1 MTNIIHDK
9 LNIAMGILILFGFL
23 IRIIFAT
30 LPGFKIDVDAWF
42 AWAMRLQEVGFA
54 NFYSDTIFTVF
65 APGYL
70 YILSLLGFIKNFFNI
85 SGEIFYFM
93 VKLPNIISEIILAI
107 LAYKITK
114 DYSIKIARIVAIAIV
129 LNPGFIFNS
138 SIWGQ
143 TDSTLALF
151 LLITIS
157 FIKNNKLFMS
167 SIFLGLSFLIKPQAI
182 AILPV
187 FVLFVLNNFN
197 PKNLLKLVLP
207 GFFTIFML
215 SIPFFPNNPLF
226 GLIQFFQNSVNEYQG
241 TSLFAYNFWG
251 IFGFWAVDTQK
262 FGFLTLQQWGFALF
276 LGYWLVILY
285 FSLMKRFPILFLA
298 TLATLSFYFLPTRVH
313 ERYLYSG
320 LIFLILLSAYTRNKL
335 LIILTTILNIIYFLN
350 LYYVYIYY
358 NHFYLNMPSSIFWS
372 TGYNLIEIN
381 GKLLSLISTLCF
393 VYISF
398 LIIRLNK
405 SKNV

>member
-9 LNIAMGILILFGFL
+9 LNIAMGILFLFGFL
-23 IRIIFAT
+23 IRLVFAT

-42 AWAMRLQEVGFA
+42 AWAVRLQEVGFA
-54 NFYSDTIFTVF
+54 NFYSDIIFTIF

-70 YILSLLGFIKNFFNI
+70 YILSLLGFIKNLFNI
-85 SGEIFYFM
+85 DKETFYLV

-114 DYSIKIARIVAIAIV
+114 DYSLKIARIVTIV
-129 LNPGFIFNS
+129 IILNPGFIFNS

-151 LLITIS
+151 LLITVYLL
-157 FIKNNKLFMS
+157 KKDKLIMS

-187 FVLFVLNNFN
+187 FALFALNDFSS
-197 PKNLLKLVLP
+197 KIWLKLIVP
-207 GFFTIFML
+207 GFFTIFIL
-215 SIPFFPNNPLF
+215 SIPFFPNNPFLE
-226 GLIQFFQNSVNEYQG
+226 LIQFFQNSVNEYQG
-241 TSLFAYNFWG
+241 TSLFAYNYWG
-251 IFGFWAVDTQK
+251 IFGFWLNDTQK
-262 FGFLTLQQWGFALF
+262 IGFLTLQQWGFVLF
-276 LGYWLVILY
+276 SGYWLIILY
-285 FSLMKRFPILFLA
+285 FFLKKRFPILFLA

-320 LIFLILLSAYTRNKL
+320 LVFLILLSAYTKNKL
-335 LIILTTILNIIYFLN
+335 LIILTAALNIIYFLN

-358 NHFYLNMPSSIFWS
+358 NHFYLNLPSPIFWN
-372 TGYNLIEIN
+372 TGYSLIETN
-381 GKLLSLISTLCF
+381 GKLLSIIATFCF
-393 VYISF
+393 VCISF